1 MLHPI
6 PHSPMNLFKI
16 PAFQNIVSMIGI
28 ILLLKSLRLI
38 DAYQSHPQFSNGLIA
53 VSVLVASLLFIFN
66 KKITGILIK
75 SEEK

>member
-1 MLHPI
+1 
-6 PHSPMNLFKI
+6 MNFFKI

-66 KKITGILIK
+66 KKITGFLIK
-75 SEEK
+75 SEE